1 MGKMFLMASVL
12 ALGAGGAVQAGTFDV
27 SKVTC
32 AELTALPEDQLNK
45 LLFWMDGYMG
55 GAAEDVTYDDARL
68 QANIDAALSTC
79 AETPDASVMDLLDK
93 AENG

>member
-32 AELTALPEDQLNK
+32 GELTALPEDQMNK

-55 GAAEDVTYDDARL
+55 GAAEDVTYDDERL
-68 QANIDAALSTC
+68 QQNMDAALSAC
-79 AETPDASVMDLLDK
+79 GGTPDATVMELLDK